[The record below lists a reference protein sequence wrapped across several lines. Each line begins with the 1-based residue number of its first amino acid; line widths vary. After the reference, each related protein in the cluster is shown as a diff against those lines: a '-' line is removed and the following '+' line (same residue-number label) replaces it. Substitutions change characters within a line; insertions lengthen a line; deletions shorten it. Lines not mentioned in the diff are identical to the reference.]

1 MSVCMCAYSKHTLVL
16 LNDGNIIPIS
26 ELKEG
31 DVLGVP
37 FDAEND
43 VKEFPVVKGFSYQSD
58 TELNTYVTLVSSL
71 GTSVSATSE
80 QLIYASKGCE
90 SPYELVEIEEVCRK
104 DCIVHYGHNL
114 IARVVQKFSWNE
126 EGVYTPIIS
135 TEQFYVTN
143 DPFKTPIL
151 VSSK

>member
-1 MSVCMCAYSKHTLVL
+1 VL
-16 LNDGNIIPIS
+16 LNNGNIIPIS

-37 FDAEND
+37 FDIEND
-43 VKEFPVVKGFSYQSD
+43 VKEYPVMKGFAYQSD
-58 TELNTYVTLVSSL
+58 TEVHTFITLVSSL

-80 QLIYASKGCE
+80 QFIYASKGCE
-90 SPYELVEIEEVCRK
+90 APYELVEIEEVCRK

-126 EGVYTPIIS
+126 EGIYSPLVS
-135 TEQFYVTN
+135 TDQFYVTN

>member
-1 MSVCMCAYSKHTLVL
+1 MCAYSKHTLVL
-16 LNDGNIIPIS
+16 LNDGNIVPIS

-37 FDAEND
+37 FDIEND

-80 QLIYASKGCE
+80 QLVYASKECKY
-90 SPYELVEIEEVCRK
+90 PYELMEIEEVCRS

-114 IARVVQKFSWNE
+114 IAHVVQKFSWKE
-126 EGVYTPIIS
+126 EGIYSPIV
-135 TEQFYVTN
+135 TNDKFYITN